1 MILMKYDDSNFSHVK
16 VRVKYKTR
24 VNLVWGKPVATSKKE
39 ALAYPEGFPA
49 TFYMTDRRVFVTGT
63 FMEKRG
69 LLRKK
74 TLNTIYFEAGL
85 QYVKETKLE
94 IYKKVKSGYI
104 SFHSHGDIKD
114 GVVHFLRLTHDMIR
128 AINKVL
134 DNVKNLRKLRE
145 DTGIVVVG
153 DNPTKILEKRL
164 VK

>member
-1 MILMKYDDSNFSHVK
+1 MKYDDSEFSHVK
-16 VRVKYKTR
+16 LRAKYKTR

-49 TFYMTDRRVFVTGT
+49 TIYMTDRRIFVTGT

-69 LLRKK
+69 LFRKK

-85 QYVKETKLE
+85 QYVKKTKLE

-114 GVVHFLRLTHDMIR
+114 GVVHFLRLTPDMIR
-128 AINKVL
+128 VINKVL
-134 DNVKNLRKLRE
+134 ENVENLKKIRE
-145 DTGIVVVG
+145 DTGIVILG
-153 DNPTKILEKRL
+153 DNPVKLLKRRL
-164 VK
+164 VQ